1 MSAASFFWA
10 SSLMVARPLFNWL
23 VSASTSWFRLSYS
36 AFLGPNLL
44 LISVAAFCPSLV
56 LAMACDM
63 LMIAILA
70 RPAAPAGADPGAKQ
84 EASPAPPAG
93 SPVKPSM
100 LPSVDRR
107 PTARM
112 PLPAKAMRIGRIP
125 GNDLVLSDLDVSR
138 HHAELRKS
146 PTGS

>member
-63 LMIAILA
+63 LMIAILVGIA
-70 RPAAPAGADPGAKQ
+70 SGAACGLAGACGCPKA
-84 EASPAPPAG
+84 EAANPKRNVLRTTELFFKLKLLI
-93 SPVKPSM
+93 VKI
-100 LPSVDRR
+100 LP
-107 PTARM
+107 
-112 PLPAKAMRIGRIP
+112 
-125 GNDLVLSDLDVSR
+125 
-138 HHAELRKS
+138 
-146 PTGS
+146 